1 MKKHTPY
8 VYCIFYIEKKYCF
21 RINEELKEKGYK
33 NIKAIIPMVN
43 VLKKT
48 HKGKMQFE
56 EIPILFN
63 YGFIKMPS
71 EFAYSRPFLN
81 KLKRN
86 ISGIRTWLK
95 ATETLH
101 PRKKKVRIDNSE
113 DFDDFSLVATC
124 S

>member
-1 MKKHTPY
+1 
-8 VYCIFYIEKKYCF
+8 
-21 RINEELKEKGYK
+21 
-33 NIKAIIPMVN
+33 MVN

-81 KLKRN
+81 KLK
-86 ISGIRTWLK
+86 GI
-95 ATETLH
+95 
-101 PRKKKVRIDNSE
+101 
-113 DFDDFSLVATC
+113 FLV
-124 S
+124 

>member
-1 MKKHTPY
+1 
-8 VYCIFYIEKKYCF
+8 
-21 RINEELKEKGYK
+21 
-33 NIKAIIPMVN
+33 MVN

-101 PRKKKVRIDNSE
+101 PRKKK
-113 DFDDFSLVATC
+113 LG
-124 S
+124 